1 MNENYNKCGCE
12 CVEPS
17 NEPTIQNLVVE
28 VLNLLDMVNEQLSS
42 ISETLY
48 GKACVDPQKRE
59 VKCLNDAMLFLLS
72 KAHEAND
79 QACRIRAG
87 LS

>member
-1 MNENYNKCGCE
+1 MNENYNNCVCE
-12 CVEPS
+12 CVAPK
-17 NEPTIQNLVVE
+17 EPTIHNLVDE
-28 VLNLLDMVNEQLSS
+28 ALNLLDVLNEQLSS
-42 ISETLY
+42 ISETMY
-48 GKACVDPQKRE
+48 GTDCGDLQKRE

-72 KAHEAND
+72 KAHDANE